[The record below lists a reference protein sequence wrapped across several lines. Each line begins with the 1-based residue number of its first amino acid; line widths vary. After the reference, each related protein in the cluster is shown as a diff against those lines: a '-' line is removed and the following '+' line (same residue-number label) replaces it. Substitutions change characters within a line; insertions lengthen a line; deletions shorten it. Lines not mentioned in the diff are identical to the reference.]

1 MGQRLLQ
8 MLTHSDRRQAV
19 GGVFLTCRGIR
30 LSFIVQQGRKENTV
44 YSFQIA
50 RSVSIGNNFKITVA
64 NVSFFYD
71 ACVTTF
77 AEPQIYYRQVT
88 RRHDTKPILRNFQTY
103 VPTVH
108 PGNYR

>member
-44 YSFQIA
+44 
-50 RSVSIGNNFKITVA
+50 
-64 NVSFFYD
+64 
-71 ACVTTF
+71 
-77 AEPQIYYRQVT
+77 
-88 RRHDTKPILRNFQTY
+88 
-103 VPTVH
+103 
-108 PGNYR
+108 